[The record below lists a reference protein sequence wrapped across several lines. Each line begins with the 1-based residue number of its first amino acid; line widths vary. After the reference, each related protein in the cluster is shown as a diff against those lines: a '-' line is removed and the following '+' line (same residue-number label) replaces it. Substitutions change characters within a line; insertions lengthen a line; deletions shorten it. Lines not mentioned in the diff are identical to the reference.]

1 VKNKLVVVGRSA
13 LRPYKVHI
21 NDRTMQNTFS
31 RRSLLKAGTVA
42 ASLAGLKHFF
52 GIPLAFAQDSADDDL
67 QTIINLAATAE
78 LFATTHYLAAINGDL
93 GLAEAQVNYLKT
105 GFLAEQDHLDLLV
118 SLGATPLFTEF
129 YVPETLFSDVA
140 LFSTITEVAETTFVG
155 AYLAA
160 TRIFTVMGLPAFA
173 VTTAQIAGVEA
184 EHRALVRQIGGRV
197 ANNIPYAQ
205 FTLNNVSDAV
215 PILLPFLDGSG
226 EGFIGPV
233 APPTAEQIAA
243 VRAEMAALGYDNS
256 VLPYAAIAAASSS
269 SASTCM
275 VTAGSQNVNIRESAS
290 TSAAVIGT
298 IASGQSAAVDGQATG
313 DDGATWWH
321 ISSGGYVRS
330 DTVSAEEACSALPS
344 M

>member
-1 VKNKLVVVGRSA
+1 MHK
-13 LRPYKVHI
+13 
-21 NDRTMQNTFS
+21 TFS

-52 GIPLAFAQDSADDDL
+52 GIPLALAQDSADDDL
-67 QTIINLAATAE
+67 QTVINLAATAE

-93 GLAEAQVNYLKT
+93 GLAEGQVKYLKT
-105 GFLAEQDHLDLLV
+105 GFLAEQDHLELLL
-118 SLGATPLFTEF
+118 SLGATPLFSEF

-160 TRIFTVMGLPAFA
+160 TRIFTAMGQPAFA
-173 VTTAQIAGVEA
+173 VTAAQIAGVEA

-205 FTLNNVSDAV
+205 YTLNNVSDAV

-243 VRAEMAALGYDNS
+243 VRAEMAALEYDSS
-256 VLPYAAIAAASSS
+256 VLPYAAMAST

-290 TSAAVIGT
+290 TSAAVIRVLNN
-298 IASGQSAAVDGQATG
+298 GQSAAVDGQTTG
-313 DDGATWWH
+313 SDGATWWH
-321 ISSGGYVRS
+321 LSSGGYVRS
-330 DTVSAEEACSALPS
+330 DTVTAEEACSALPS